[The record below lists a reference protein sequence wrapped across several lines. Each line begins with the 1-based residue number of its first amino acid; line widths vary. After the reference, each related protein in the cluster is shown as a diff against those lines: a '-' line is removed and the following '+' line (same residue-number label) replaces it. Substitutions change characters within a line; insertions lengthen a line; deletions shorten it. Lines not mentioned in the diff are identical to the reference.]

1 MAFMTLDE
9 SVGRS
14 VGASRLLCLFK
25 LCSTST
31 STYATFFFW
40 RVDETLAISFCASR
54 MLQAMCTQPCRIGLE
69 VVAPADPLPTE
80 FLKLGLGV
88 FGLFKFCL
96 VVPVHVICE

>member
-1 MAFMTLDE
+1 
-9 SVGRS
+9 
-14 VGASRLLCLFK
+14 
-25 LCSTST
+25 
-31 STYATFFFW
+31 
-40 RVDETLAISFCASR
+40 